1 MLIMMD
7 ENVVEIYKMEK
18 KLFFFFYLKVILY
31 VKFKKQNDKKGFI
44 IKLNLNIKSIN
55 FKVRE
60 LYNDDIY

>member
-31 VKFKKQNDKKGFI
+31 VKF
-44 IKLNLNIKSIN
+44 
-55 FKVRE
+55 
-60 LYNDDIY
+60 